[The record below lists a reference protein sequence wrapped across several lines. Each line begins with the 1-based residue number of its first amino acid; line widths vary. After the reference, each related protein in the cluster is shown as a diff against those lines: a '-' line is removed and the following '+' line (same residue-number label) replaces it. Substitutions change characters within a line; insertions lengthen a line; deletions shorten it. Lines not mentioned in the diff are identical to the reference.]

1 MGCDVRV
8 GHAHSLP
15 DVCISRLVLSYVK
28 EGAGQ
33 PDFCDGHSPAVT
45 ITFVCPSERREVSG
59 LT

>member
-1 MGCDVRV
+1 MSALVTLTL
-8 GHAHSLP
+8 SSQ
-15 DVCISRLVLSYVK
+15 CISRLVLSYVK
-28 EGAGQ
+28 EGASQ